1 MERLTEWYDN
11 GLQEGVLVKEKRGER
26 GMKVLFTEKDDGYHA
41 MCVLKNYEE
50 TGLTPEQIREINRLY
65 AEKCREVAELRQRD
79 MPERP
84 KILEEIQK
92 SEDEYI
98 NEDHHPMFKL
108 GAASIAAEI
117 KDIIKKHLCCKS
129 DADVSSG
136 AAQSK
141 IEGEKE
147 DVKEVE

>member
-1 MERLTEWYDN
+1 MEKLTYKMER
-11 GLQEGVLVKEKRGER
+11 KRGDRWER
-26 GMKVLFTEKDDGYHA
+26 GYYSKHNKQHLINA
-41 MCVLKNYEE
+41 LAAYED
-50 TGLTPEQIREINRLY
+50 TGLMPEQIQEIDRLY
-65 AEKCREVAELRQRD
+65 TEKCQEVAKLRQRD